1 MKKQAKG
8 HKPQFGVFIY
18 SSETHQILVDLL
30 PRKYEI
36 PNRYKAVQ
44 LAEELFRKHK
54 NDNIYVEVWKKDGN
68 GHYGKSGEPIYK
80 SNKK

>member
-1 MKKQAKG
+1 MLPFA
-8 HKPQFGVFIY
+8 GVVSSAFIY
-18 SSETHQILVDLL
+18 SLETHQVLWDLL

-54 NDNIYVEVWKKDGN
+54 KDNIYVEVWKKDKN
-68 GHYGKSGEPIYK
+68 GRYGETGEPEYK
-80 SNKK
+80 SDKK